1 MNAFLIPALYGLS
14 GLVGLAYEV
23 LWVRMVTLQ
32 FGLSVFGVVITVAAF
47 MAGLGLGALAL
58 SGRTVRRPLCL
69 LALLEVS
76 VALFSA
82 LLPFLAP
89 LEERALWAGFSH
101 QGALSWHLGLALMSF
116 LLLTLPAVALGA
128 GFPLVL
134 SLGQQVSG
142 RLGLLYGVNT
152 LGAVLGAL
160 LPLILLPMFG
170 WVQALRG
177 IALLG
182 ALLGV
187 GWWVLD
193 RLEGGSSAVVQDRG
207 ARVATDQSERTG
219 SMLLFFYGILGMAS
233 LSLEVAWTRLFG
245 LLFLRTEYVLALIL
259 ASFLVGI
266 GLGSLVATR
275 WHSTLRRFR
284 AAFPW
289 LAAGGVLAGLAVL
302 PIVAGWVEH
311 PLGQTLTQALLLQ
324 GLILTV
330 LTFPVTFV
338 LGLWLPLLSEE
349 QGSLRTGVELYG
361 ANSLGGALGALLTG
375 FVWIPWLG
383 TTGTLVWSAL
393 LILGASLTWTRPWT
407 LLQGGMM
414 VGFVGLGAGLWA
426 FPPAQKLLPETL
438 AGSRDIYRYED
449 AVAMTQVV
457 EQPDGQRILLTD
469 LQRHDASSD
478 PTAAFVQRN
487 QGRLALLLQGHPQR
501 VLFLGLGTGL
511 SLAGS
516 SAYPDVR
523 RVAVELSQGSIE
535 AARRYF
541 APVDG
546 PILSETELVQDDAR
560 HFMNSTE
567 AHYDVIVGDLYHPDL
582 AGVGALLSLEQFAR
596 VRDHLSAHGVF
607 VQWLALNQF
616 DPDALQVELRT
627 FRRVFPDACLFLD
640 GMHLALV
647 GFRQPWAGWPTVVAG
662 QDRLSPDQRFE
673 ATGGEGVM
681 TWMGRYWGKIPDTPG
696 PVQKEWAPVI
706 DFSLPRLKYTGGTLD
721 VMLATLWH
729 QRPSLEQA
737 TRDLNLPERQRPEF
751 AAAWHATQYLV
762 QSWQDRMTGRDGEA
776 ERLVRLAF
784 EANPR
789 DRWVGYALADEV
801 LAQLARAPLPDAQ
814 KETVLNKLALRF
826 PWHVEVQRALW
837 KIQRAR
843 HEHAE
848 AEKTRLN
855 LLQEAPLDR
864 EAGMAKNESFQ

>member
-1 MNAFLIPALYGLS
+1 MNSFLIPALYGLS

-32 FGLSVFGVVITVAAF
+32 FGLSIFGVVITVAAF

-58 SGRTVRRPLCL
+58 SSRTFRRPLRL
-69 LALLEVS
+69 LALVEVS

-89 LEERALWAGFSH
+89 LEEHALWAGFSH
-101 QGALSWHLGLALMSF
+101 QGTLNWHLGLALVSF
-116 LLLTLPAVALGA
+116 LLLTLPAAALGA

-170 WVQALRG
+170 WVHALRG
-177 IALLG
+177 IAALG
-182 ALLGV
+182 AALGG
-187 GWWVLD
+187 GWWM
-193 RLEGGSSAVVQDRG
+193 LEHFEGIPSPVQEDESIRPTG
-207 ARVATDQSERTG
+207 KSGRTE
-219 SMLLFFYGILGMAS
+219 SMLLLFYGILGMAS

-275 WHSTLRRFR
+275 WQTTLRRFR
-284 AAFPW
+284 SAFPW
-289 LAAGGVLAGLAVL
+289 MAAGGILAGLAVL
-302 PIVAGWVEH
+302 PVVATWVEH

-324 GLILTV
+324 GLILTL

-349 QGSLRTGVELYG
+349 QGSPRTGVKLYG

-375 FVWIPWLG
+375 FVWLPWLG
-383 TTGTLVWSAL
+383 TTGTLVWSAF

-407 LLQGGMM
+407 LVQGGLM
-414 VGFVGLGAGLWA
+414 VGFMGLGAGLWT
-426 FPPAQKLLPETL
+426 FPPTQKLLPETL
-438 AGSRDIYRYED
+438 AGSHDIYRYED

-523 RVAVELSQGSIE
+523 REAVELSQGSIE

-541 APVDG
+541 TPVDG
-546 PILSETELVQDDAR
+546 PILSETELIQDDAR
-560 HFMNSTE
+560 HFMSFTE
-567 AHYDVIVGDLYHPDL
+567 NHYDVIVGDLYHPDL
-582 AGVGALLSLEQFAR
+582 AGVGALLSLEQFGR

-616 DPDALQVELRT
+616 DPAALQVELRT
-627 FRRVFPDACLFLD
+627 FRRVFPDAYLFLD

-647 GFRQPWAGWPTVVAG
+647 GFRQSWAGWSTVEAG
-662 QDRLSPDQRFE
+662 QERLSSDQRVE

-706 DFSLPRLKYTGGTLD
+706 DFSLPRLKYTGGALEMTL
-721 VMLATLWH
+721 AALWH

-737 TRDLNLPERQRPEF
+737 AQDLNLPESRSPEF

-801 LAQLARAPLPDAQ
+801 LAQLMRAPLPAAQ
-814 KETVLNKLALRF
+814 KEAVLDKLALRF

-837 KIQRAR
+837 KIQGER
-843 HEHAE
+843 HEFAE

-855 LLQEAPLDR
+855 LLREAPLDR
-864 EAGMAKNESFQ
+864 EAGMAKNENFQ